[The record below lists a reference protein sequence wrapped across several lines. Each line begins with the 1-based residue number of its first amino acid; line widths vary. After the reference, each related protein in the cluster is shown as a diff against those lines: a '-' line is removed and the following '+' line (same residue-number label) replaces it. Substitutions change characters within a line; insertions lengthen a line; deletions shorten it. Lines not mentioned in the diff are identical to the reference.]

1 MPFVRPR
8 TSQLS
13 GPLAHT
19 HVNPPGFEVAVYR
32 VMVAPLLADET
43 QEILASSSPRVAET
57 EVGTPGTAAGIT
69 PVDMAEVSPRPTAF
83 TATVLK

>member
-1 MPFVRPR
+1 
-8 TSQLS
+8 
-13 GPLAHT
+13 
-19 HVNPPGFEVAVYR
+19 
-32 VMVAPLLADET
+32 MVAPLLTDET